1 MQYEINSGG
10 INVIFETVDL
20 TAVVGDAARIDV
32 GEALNYIK
40 TGQAEVQE
48 VVDSGTAAF
57 NLNAQ
62 QKTIAFNN
70 NATEKT
76 GDFNA
81 NATSKTNA
89 FNSNATNKTGDFN
102 DNYTAKK
109 ALIDAEVGNAAAS
122 ATTASGYADTAKQW
136 AIGDPSEPTGNSAKY
151 WADTAAA
158 TLSGKQDTLVSGTN
172 IKTIN
177 NESLLGSGNITIQ
190 GGGSSYTAGTGI
202 DITNNKISVTSPTLT
217 NTATGSN
224 AYSVGG
230 TATSTLSCSF
240 GYNAIASGARSTVI
254 GEQANAAGQYATAI
268 GAAASAE
275 GDYAIQLGYGRNS
288 SSNTLSV
295 GFRTSNSL
303 LAKNWQLLDGTT
315 GYIPNARINMD
326 STPTSASTNTVT
338 SGGVYTALSGKADTS
353 SLATVATSGSY
364 NDLSDKPSSRN
375 IGEVI
380 TSTIPLSDAGLHLLD
395 GSLIQSGVYTDFVDY
410 IAGFV
415 SDYPDLFVSEND
427 WQTAVTTYGV
437 CGKFVYDST
446 NNTVRLPK
454 ITGFIE
460 GTTDVTALGD
470 LVEAGLPNIKASLN
484 NYQNKTGINASSNSA
499 LYFGS
504 SSNTLPLGASSSGFT
519 GLYFDAS
526 RSNSIYGNSSTVQ
539 PQAIKVLYY
548 IVMATSTKTD
558 VEVDI
563 DEIITDL
570 NSKANTNLSNISN
583 TATKSIDGQWVYN
596 YQLLANNVAA
606 DNTTPVTQ
614 YSLANYLPNDGYDYE
629 VLMQGI
635 CNTGTTSGQFM
646 SIVLRTDIYTGSI
659 EICSNRTRTN
669 SLVDTRG
676 NGILVVG
683 TGRYVSH
690 IPSNSGNYNGNYT
703 LAATAYR
710 RIGTN
715 S

>member
-20 TAVVGDAARIDV
+20 TAVVGDAACIDV

-102 DNYTAKK
+102 DNYIAKK

-151 WADTAAA
+151 WADTAEA

-202 DITNNKISVTSPTLT
+202 SIVSDVISVTSPTLT
-217 NTATGSN
+217 NTATGSDS
-224 AYSVGG
+224 YSVGG
-230 TATSTLSCSF
+230 TAAGRLACSF
-240 GYNAIASGARSTVI
+240 GYNAIASGARTTAI
-254 GEQANAAGQYATAI
+254 GEQAQATAQYATAI
-268 GAAASAE
+268 GGAATAGA
-275 GDYAIQLGYGRNS
+275 DYAIQIGYGTNITA
-288 SSNTLSV
+288 NTLSV

-353 SLATVATSGSY
+353 SLATVATTGSY
-364 NDLSDKPSSRN
+364 NDLSDKPTVDQTYN
-375 IGEVI
+375 G
-380 TSTIPLSDAGLHLLD
+380 TSANA
-395 GSLIQSGVYTDFVDY
+395 QSGV
-410 IAGFV
+410 
-415 SDYPDLFVSEND
+415 
-427 WQTAVTTYGV
+427 AV
-437 CGKFVYDST
+437 
-446 NNTVRLPK
+446 
-454 ITGFIE
+454 
-460 GTTDVTALGD
+460 
-470 LVEAGLPNIKASLN
+470 ASA
-484 NYQNKTGINASSNSA
+484 I
-499 LYFGS
+499 
-504 SSNTLPLGASSSGFT
+504 SG
-519 GLYFDAS
+519 
-526 RSNSIYGNSSTVQ
+526 
-539 PQAIKVLYY
+539 
-548 IVMATSTKTD
+548 
-558 VEVDI
+558 
-563 DEIITDL
+563 
-570 NSKANTNLSNISN
+570 KANTDLSNISG
-583 TATKSIDGQWVYN
+583 TSAKSIDGQWVYN

-659 EICSNRTRTN
+659 EICSIRTRSN

-676 NGILVVG
+676 NGILAVG

-690 IPSNSGNYNGNYT
+690 VPSSSSNYNGSYT